1 MVVEEEIYRRG
12 GGISKKIARLSERGR
27 IVRSFP
33 VCRQF
38 ERHECHYSC
47 EQPVNVVLSERC

>member
-12 GGISKKIARLSERGR
+12 GGISKKIVKFSERGR

-33 VCRQF
+33 VF
-38 ERHECHYSC
+38 VGSLSDMIVTT
-47 EQPVNVVLSERC
+47 PVNSL